1 MFSKFNEESQ
11 KILLGAKKEM
21 KQLKNPYVG
30 SEHLLLAI
38 LDNKELD
45 LTKKLNSYNLTYK
58 NFRDEIVKVI
68 GTSKESNDWYLYTPL
83 LKRILESA
91 ILDCKEN
98 KDDSVTVEHL
108 FLALLEEGE
117 GVAIRILMGM
127 NVDIDALYDEFS
139 NDFNT
144 KTTNKKKVN
153 NRRICC

>member
-83 LKRILESA
+83 LK
-91 ILDCKEN
+91 
-98 KDDSVTVEHL
+98 
-108 FLALLEEGE
+108 
-117 GVAIRILMGM
+117 
-127 NVDIDALYDEFS
+127 
-139 NDFNT
+139 
-144 KTTNKKKVN
+144 
-153 NRRICC
+153 